1 MIVWKTNF
9 DEPEKV
15 DTLERKN
22 KSRSESRLQSS
33 NQKSNQTSRPSTAKS
48 TRQKSFDASNKENS
62 RKPIKVGPALGTN
75 GTYLTV
81 FCIKLF
87 YLFLKNKFNFKF
99 LILY

>member
-9 DEPEKV
+9 DEPAKV

-22 KSRSESRLQSS
+22 KSRSESRLQNS

-75 GTYLTV
+75 GTNLIV
-81 FCIKLF
+81 CCIN
-87 YLFLKNKFNFKF
+87 FL
-99 LILY
+99 LY